1 MGWHAREV
9 RRPVALSQ
17 RSLRELLLAAARAR
31 ASGDVVVRERGGT
44 RHRVTLRDGRV
55 VAVRAAGR
63 FDPILELLRRH
74 GALNE
79 RAWAQSIEQLA
90 RSERRAGRLAIETA
104 GISESALRT
113 ALAVQA
119 RERLRKILARAETH
133 GLDAWLVP
141 RDVPPSE
148 QAVSLCARD
157 LLGERAEVQASPR
170 PLLEEVQANPR
181 PPLASRDKRALRRL
195 ALALHPDRNAHLSP
209 EARAR
214 LAARLAE
221 ATAAYHGLG

>member
-1 MGWHAREV
+1 V

-31 ASGDVVVRERGGT
+31 ACGDVIVRERGGI

-74 GALNE
+74 GTLNE

-90 RSERRAGRLAIETA
+90 RSERRAGQLAIETA
-104 GISESALRT
+104 GVTDDALRSAL
-113 ALAVQA
+113 ADQA
-119 RERLRKILARAETH
+119 RERLGRILARADTH

-141 RDVPPSE
+141 RDVAPSE
-148 QAVSLCARD
+148 QAVSLCACD
-157 LLGERAEVQASPR
+157 LLRELVGVRANPRSPLPGVHANPR
-170 PLLEEVQANPR
+170 PLLEG
-181 PPLASRDKRALRRL
+181 RDKRRLRRL
-195 ALALHPDRNAHLSP
+195 ALALHPDRNTHLSP

-214 LAARLAE
+214 LAAQLAE